1 MWRVV
6 VAFCFVALLA
16 KAQGFAA
23 GGVTGAYFANATL
36 SGTPSFTRRDVRVR
50 FAWNGAAPG
59 GSTSPGFNAVPASG
73 FSARWTGKLI
83 APASGNFTFS
93 VTTSGPGRLWVTPSG
108 DATPSAVID
117 YEGGTLATSTG
128 TVALSQGASY
138 ALTFEFQDMAQP
150 AVAMLNWS
158 GPGAAL
164 ASIGPAVA
172 LGVNTTSNADWD
184 GSRMFADAMKQCR
197 GWANYNNFGQPIA
210 SDAQGWPTGD
220 FLVVPVAGP
229 PQLNGTYRLRFKGL
243 AQVTLDFG
251 YGSFAAGGKNYGA
264 VLPSGVGY
272 DRATNETSAIM
283 RLTPR
288 TGINVFMQFAN
299 TQRNPAAALNTGLT
313 DIELLRPTAPG
324 SATSYPPGTLF
335 NAALEADFA
344 PFTAVRYMTYLNT
357 NGSTIQNWS
366 DRVLPR
372 NPIQAQPNG
381 GALEYMVMLANESGK
396 DLWINVPV
404 SATPDYIKKLAQLLR
419 YGSDGVQPYTSPQD
433 HPTYP
438 PVQPNLNI
446 YIEYSNEVWNF
457 EFSQAGINYNL
468 AVAEVNAGGSPL
480 NYDGSTNTYY
490 WGWRR
495 VAEQAVAIS
504 NIFRGVWGDAA
515 MGAQIRPVL
524 MWQGDDGQATAQQ
537 QLDFLADYYGNAD
550 GIAHVPTPHPPS
562 YFLSAAGGA
571 WYHTVNNPA
580 AASIKALYA
589 SGLALPTA
597 VPVDAEFAHSF
608 GLPEAGYEG
617 GFEIGGDGPT
627 QLQLAANVNARAQAF
642 ETDGLN
648 YYFAKGGGLGM
659 IFIVAGAYSYGLAYP
674 TVYNPSTPKYAAVN
688 TLVTAPPPALTLGH
702 VVAGTTSLSTRLA
715 DVASGL
721 YYSTPGSVEYV
732 SPRTWINWTVNVTA
746 PGTYAISTNL
756 GAVPGETISVDGV
769 VVGNSGTVVTLG
781 AGLHGIHVRNLATSG
796 SLEMKR
802 LTLTLQ
808 K

>member
-6 VAFCFVALLA
+6 VGLCLLA
-16 KAQGFAA
+16 AGARAQGFAA
-23 GGVTGAYFANATL
+23 GGVTGAYFANPTL
-36 SGTPSFTRRDVRVR
+36 SGAPSFTRRDVRVR

-59 GSTSPGFNAVPASG
+59 GSTSPGFSAVPAAG
-73 FSARWTGKLI
+73 FSVRWTGTLI
-83 APASGNFTFS
+83 APASGSFTFS
-93 VTTSGPGRLWVTPSG
+93 VTTSGPGRLWVTPG
-108 DATPSAVID
+108 GNATPAPVID
-117 YEGGTLATSTG
+117 YEGSALATSTG
-128 TVALSQGASY
+128 TVALTKGASY
-138 ALTFEFQDMAQP
+138 ALTLQFQDMAQP
-150 AVAMLNWS
+150 AVAVLNWS
-158 GPGAAL
+158 GPGVAFGA
-164 ASIGPAVA
+164 IGPAVA
-172 LGVNTTSNADWD
+172 VGVNTTSNADWD

-197 GWANYNNFGQPIA
+197 GWADYNNFGQPIA
-210 SDAQGWPTGD
+210 ADAQGWPTED

-229 PQLNGTYRLRFKGL
+229 PDLDGTYKLRFKGL

-251 YGSFAAGGKNYGA
+251 YGYFTAGGQKYVG
-264 VLPSGVGY
+264 VLPSGAGY
-272 DRATNETSAIM
+272 DKASNETTALM
-283 RLTPR
+283 RLTPK
-288 TGINVFMQFAN
+288 TGINVFMQFGN
-299 TQRNPAAALNTGLT
+299 TQRNAAAAIDTGLT

-324 SATSYPPGTLF
+324 SATPYPPGTLF

-357 NGSTIQNWS
+357 NGNTIQNWS
-366 DRVLPR
+366 DRVLPG

-419 YGSDGVQPYTSPQD
+419 YGSDGVQPYSSPQA
-433 HPTYP
+433 HPAYP

-457 EFSQAGINYNL
+457 SFAQASTNYTL

-504 NIFRGVWGDAA
+504 TIFRGVWGDAA

-524 MWQGDDGQATAQQ
+524 MWQVGDGQATAQQ

-550 GIAHVPTPHPPS
+550 GIPHVATPHPPS

-571 WYHTVNNPA
+571 WYHSVNNPN
-580 AASIKALYA
+580 AASIAAMYA
-589 SGLALPTA
+589 SGLVLPTG
-597 VPVDAEFAHSF
+597 VPVDAAFSHSF

-627 QLQLAANVNARAQAF
+627 PLQLAANLNTRAQKF
-642 ETDGLN
+642 EAAGLN
-648 YYFAKGGGLGM
+648 DYFAKGGGLGM
-659 IFIVAGAYSYGLAYP
+659 IFIVAGPYSYGLANP
-674 TVYNPSTPKYAAVN
+674 TVYNAATPKYAAVN
-688 TLVTAPPPALTLGH
+688 ALVAGPPPAVTLGH

-721 YYSTPGSVEYV
+721 YYTTPGSVEYV
-732 SPRTWINWTVNVTA
+732 SPGTWINWTVNVTL
-746 PGTYAISTNL
+746 PGEYAISTNL
-756 GAVPGETISVDGV
+756 GPVPGETISVDGV
-769 VVGNSGTVVTLG
+769 VVGNSGAVVTLG
-781 AGLHGIHVRNLATSG
+781 AGLHGIHVRNLASG
-796 SLEMKR
+796 LSLELKR
-802 LTLTLQ
+802 LMLTL